1 MKYMHLYRALAVM
14 LSSAALAQSAA
25 KSDFIALRSDAKVLP
40 VAIWWENGKQI
51 KARGED
57 AKNAP
62 VGASQVVARLYD
74 LGGLA
79 MREVRLPKGTK
90 VESSGGPTNTLIYV
104 QSGRVHVSSAGTEAD
119 IGAGD
124 AVREVAGRITEFNV
138 LDDAVFIEADVPGQT
153 K

>member
-1 MKYMHLYRALAVM
+1 MKYMHLCCGLAVV

-74 LGGLA
+74 FRRSDQHINLCAKRPRACQQRG
-79 MREVRLPKGTK
+79 
-90 VESSGGPTNTLIYV
+90 
-104 QSGRVHVSSAGTEAD
+104 H
-119 IGAGD
+119 
-124 AVREVAGRITEFNV
+124 
-138 LDDAVFIEADVPGQT
+138 
-153 K
+153 